1 MEAGDKLP
9 QFWVPG
15 SVTGIT
21 IKREII
27 MEFKRCA
34 MPELNLAHVERALGD
49 KAENIL
55 GFSTPVIGRER
66 LHLPSAASI
75 VAKMAAKLGLPV
87 IVKINHNELLTTPAK
102 YDQTMFATAKAA
114 ADMGARAI
122 GITIYFGSDESR
134 RQMEEVRD
142 AFQAAREAG
151 LATIAWCYLR
161 NAKAFKARE
170 EGKDTATDFHDEA
183 ALTSQAIHLAAS
195 LGADIVKQKLAT
207 KAGGIPAIRAA
218 GTGVL
223 NTKDVDIAH
232 VIGTHP
238 IDWVRAQ
245 VAAAYMGRIGL
256 INSGGESKG
265 ASDLDDAIATAVI
278 NLRAGGTGLISGRKA
293 FQKPMAEGIALLQAI
308 QDA

>member
-1 MEAGDKLP
+1 
-9 QFWVPG
+9 
-15 SVTGIT
+15 
-21 IKREII
+21 